1 MPVSIMEKIP
11 LGRDSHLTE
20 NLATFVE
27 LLRCEGLPLGTT
39 ELIDALQAL
48 ERVDLSDRTAFKT
61 ALRAALVKN
70 KRDFAVFNRIF
81 DHFFVDF
88 NVHQKRAEQSNKY
101 HQEQQEQI
109 SLADRDLQFKGES
122 LQLSD
127 EELHQY
133 SSMTQDERDRLQD
146 FLHKTETGKNV
157 EPRFRPLLENVV
169 KSHLRYCRN
178 RDSEADNNAASGEG
192 SGAGSGST
200 STDQNIRAKD
210 IEALRSSEMPFA
222 EHLLQQLSRKL
233 AVKILRRRRVGP
245 RSGALDLRRSIRD
258 NMRFGGVIFNLKR
271 RPKRR
276 SKQQILLLCDVS
288 ASMKQYS
295 TFVIHFMMGLQDVV
309 RNLSC
314 FSFAEQVENLTPE
327 LKGRSGLQNVLESV
341 VQHSKNWGG
350 GTNLGS
356 SLEELSRKYPDYLN
370 AKTTMIIVSD
380 TRTVSIDRALKALEK
395 LDDRVKRIIWLNPLP
410 LDRWSD
416 YRSVN
421 IIASKVEM
429 WPCNTIAQL
438 EEVLT
443 GRL

>member
-1 MPVSIMEKIP
+1 MGKIP
-11 LGRDSHLTE
+11 LGRDSHLAE

-48 ERVDLSDRTAFKT
+48 ERVDLSDRAAFKT
-61 ALRAALVKN
+61 ALQAALVKSQ
-70 KRDFAVFNRIF
+70 RDFAAFNSVF

-88 NVHQKRAEQSNKY
+88 DVQQKRAEESIKY
-101 HQEQQEQI
+101 RQKQQEQI
-109 SLADRDLQFKGES
+109 SLAGRDLQFKGES

-127 EELHQY
+127 DELNQY
-133 SSMTQDERDRLQD
+133 SSMAQDERDRLQD

-178 RDSEADNNAASGEG
+178 RDKEADNNATSGEG
-192 SGAGSGST
+192 SGAGSGSS
-200 STDQNIRAKD
+200 STEHSIRERD
-210 IEALRSSEMPFA
+210 IEAIQSVDMPSA
-222 EHLLQQLSRKL
+222 EYLLQQLSRKL
-233 AVKILRRRRVGP
+233 AVRILRRRRVGP
-245 RSGALDLRRSIRD
+245 RSGTLDLRRSMRD

-314 FSFAEQVENLTPE
+314 FSFSEQVENLNPE
-327 LKGRSGLQNVLESV
+327 LKGRSGLQHVLASV
-341 VQHSKNWGG
+341 VRHSKNWGA
-350 GTNLGS
+350 GTNIGS
-356 SLEELSRKYPDYLN
+356 SLEELSHKYPGYLN
-370 AKTTMIIVSD
+370 AKTTVIIVSD
-380 TRTVSIDRALKALEK
+380 TKTVSIERALKALEK
-395 LDDRVKRIIWLNPLP
+395 LNEQVKRVIWLNPLP
-410 LDRWSD
+410 LEHWPE

-421 IIASKVEM
+421 MIGSKVEM
-429 WPCNTIAQL
+429 WPCNTIGQL

>member
-1 MPVSIMEKIP
+1 MGKVP
-11 LGRDSHLTE
+11 LGRENYLAE

-27 LLRCEGLPLGTT
+27 LLRCEGLPMGTT
-39 ELIDALQAL
+39 ELIDALMAL
-48 ERVDLSDRTAFKT
+48 EKVDLSNRSAFKT
-61 ALRAALVKN
+61 ALRAALVKSH
-70 KRDFAVFNRIF
+70 RDFAVFNRIF

-88 NVHQKRAEQSNKY
+88 EIHKERVDQSNKF
-101 HQEQQEQI
+101 QLEQQEQI
-109 SLADRDLQFKGES
+109 SLADQDLQFKGES

-127 EELHQY
+127 DELQQY
-133 SSMTQDERDRLQD
+133 SSMAQDERDRLQD

-178 RDSEADNNAASGEG
+178 RDNEADNNAAGGEG
-192 SGAGSGST
+192 NGAGSGT
-200 STDQNIRAKD
+200 ASTDNSIREKD
-210 IEALRSSEMPFA
+210 IEAIRSSDMPSA

-245 RSGALDLRRSIRD
+245 RSGAIDLRRSLRD

-314 FSFAEQVENLTPE
+314 FSFSEQVENLTPE
-327 LKGRSGLQNVLESV
+327 LKGRSGLQHVLESV
-341 VQHSKNWGG
+341 IRYSKNWGG

-356 SLEELSRKYPDYLN
+356 SLEELRRKYPDYLN
-370 AKTTMIIVSD
+370 AKTTVIIVSD
-380 TRTVSIDRALKALEK
+380 TRTVSLERAMKALDK

-421 IIASKVEM
+421 IIAAKVEM

>member
-1 MPVSIMEKIP
+1 MPVSIIEKIP
-11 LGRDSHLTE
+11 LGQDSHLTD

-27 LLRCEGLPLGTT
+27 LLRSEGLPLGTT

-48 ERVDLSDRTAFKT
+48 ERVDLSDRAAFKT
-61 ALRAALVKN
+61 ALRAAMVKSQ
-70 KRDFAVFNRIF
+70 RDFAVFDRIF
-81 DHFFVDF
+81 DHFFIDF
-88 NVHQKRAEQSNKY
+88 DVQQKRAEESDKY
-101 HQEQQEQI
+101 RQQEQEQI

-122 LQLSD
+122 LQLSED
-127 EELHQY
+127 ELKQY
-133 SSMTQDERDRLQD
+133 SSMTQNERDRLQD
-146 FLHKTETGKNV
+146 FLHKTEAGKNV

-178 RDSEADNNAASGEG
+178 RDNEADNNAASGEG
-192 SGAGSGST
+192 SGAGSGS
-200 STDQNIRAKD
+200 SSAEHSIRERD
-210 IEALRSSEMPFA
+210 IEAIRSADMPSA

-233 AVKILRRRRVGP
+233 AVKILRRQRVGP
-245 RSGALDLRRSIRD
+245 RSGALDLRRSMRD

-314 FSFAEQVENLTPE
+314 FSFAEQVENLNPE
-327 LKGRSGLQNVLESV
+327 LKGRSGLQHVLENV
-341 VQHSKNWGG
+341 VRHSKNWGG

-356 SLEELSRKYPDYLN
+356 SLEELNRKYPDYLN
-370 AKTTMIIVSD
+370 AKTTVIIVSD
-380 TRTVSIDRALKALEK
+380 TRTVSIERALKALEK
-395 LDDRVKRIIWLNPLP
+395 LNDRVKRVIWLNPLP
-410 LDRWSD
+410 LERWPEYS
-416 YRSVN
+416 SVN
-421 IIASKVEM
+421 MIGSKVEM

>member
-1 MPVSIMEKIP
+1 MSIMEKIP

-48 ERVDLSDRTAFKT
+48 ERVDLSDRTAFKI
-61 ALRAALVKN
+61 ALRAALVKSQ
-70 KRDFAVFNRIF
+70 RDFAAFNRIF

-88 NVHQKRAEQSNKY
+88 DVHQKRVEQSNQY
-101 HQEQQEQI
+101 QQEQQEQI
-109 SLADRDLQFKGES
+109 SLADQDLQFKGES

-127 EELHQY
+127 DELQQY
-133 SSMTQDERDRLQD
+133 SSMTQDEQSRLQD

-178 RDSEADNNAASGEG
+178 RDSEADNNASGFEG
-192 SGAGSGST
+192 DGAGSGST
-200 STDQNIRAKD
+200 SADQNIREKD
-210 IEALRSSEMPFA
+210 IEAIRSSDMPSA

-245 RSGALDLRRSIRD
+245 RSGALDLRRSLRD

-327 LKGRSGLQNVLESV
+327 LKGRSGLQHVLESV
-341 VQHSKNWGG
+341 VRHSKNWGG

-370 AKTTMIIVSD
+370 AKTTVIIVSD

-410 LDRWSD
+410 LERWPD

>member
-1 MPVSIMEKIP
+1 MPVSIIEKIP

-27 LLRCEGLPLGTT
+27 LLRSEGLPLGTT

-48 ERVDLSDRTAFKT
+48 ERVDLSDRAAFRI
-61 ALRAALVKN
+61 ALRAALVKSQ
-70 KRDFAVFNRIF
+70 RDFTAFNRIF

-88 NVHQKRAEQSNKY
+88 EVHQKRVEQSNKFQ
-101 HQEQQEQI
+101 QEQQEQI

-127 EELHQY
+127 DELQQY

-178 RDSEADNNAASGEG
+178 RDSEAGNNAARGEG

-200 STDQNIRAKD
+200 STDQNIREKD
-210 IEALRSSEMPFA
+210 IEAIRSADMPSA
-222 EHLLQQLSRKL
+222 DHLLQQLSRKL
-233 AVKILRRRRVGP
+233 ALKILRRRRVGP
-245 RSGALDLRRSIRD
+245 RSGVLDLRRSMRD
-258 NMRFGGVIFNLKR
+258 NMRFGGIIFNLKR

-314 FSFAEQVENLTPE
+314 FSFAEQAENLTPE
-327 LKGRSGLQNVLESV
+327 LKGRSGLQHVLESV
-341 VQHSKNWGG
+341 VRHSKNWGG

-356 SLEELSRKYPDYLN
+356 SLEELSQKYPDYLN

-380 TRTVSIDRALKALEK
+380 TRTVSIDRALKALDK
-395 LDDRVKRIIWLNPLP
+395 VGDRVKRIIWLNPLP
-410 LDRWSD
+410 LDRWPD